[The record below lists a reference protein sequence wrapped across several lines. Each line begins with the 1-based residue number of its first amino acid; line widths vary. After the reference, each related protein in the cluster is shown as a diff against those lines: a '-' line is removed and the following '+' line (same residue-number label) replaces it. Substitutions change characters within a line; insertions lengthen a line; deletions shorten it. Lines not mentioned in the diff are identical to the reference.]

1 MNAPDFISMAEQMQ
15 RVLAFRRQQAHAIS
29 TSARLELLATLQQ
42 QAFNSM
48 HSNPA
53 AVEACVRRITISAA
67 SPSPE
72 ARSRNE
78 KVRRETQC
86 ITQRDK

>member
-15 RVLAFRRQQAHAIS
+15 RVLAFRRQQAHAMS

-53 AVEACVRRITISAA
+53 AVEAFVRRNHHQRRLS
-67 SPSPE
+67 
-72 ARSRNE
+72 N
-78 KVRRETQC
+78 VRRLEAEMRRC
-86 ITQRDK
+86 VEEPNA